1 MTDPLLAL
9 AFLGGDLEAG
19 HLSSQAIGSSFIVRD
34 SVSFKCQLLNGLKS
48 SSNQV
53 ELQILQG
60 CPSIED
66 IIATD
71 GDIKAVLKD
80 GDSIV
85 FTGYISTSLSWS
97 VTASGEKALCICLE
111 DVGTRLLGKSFIQAG
126 STLLNCTAHEAI
138 QAVCRSAGI
147 SVSSLCTQIASTV
160 TRTVDSN
167 ITCREILDQ
176 MLYELGYVYFFDS
189 LGELRVHKID
199 CTSTEG
205 LFTLDKN
212 NLAVSNGKAITLSK
226 KIRQYRS
233 ARVGFRTLGTASHY
247 LVYRNTSGNNDSH
260 PYCSM
265 ELPAGAWLDGT
276 EVYSDSEH
284 HDNEADSFRE
294 PALIQA
300 CNAEGETALVG
311 SGSIIAVSY
320 VEAVMTATSAS
331 VTASVT
337 PAGGAYLEIEA
348 HNPCSLPCSITRLDA
363 YADIVYE
370 KDTCIVRT
378 ASIAQEPEQSDS
390 LMKEELVFV
399 HDKALAQAHANL
411 VGQYHR
417 FCNAQYSFSSRID
430 LALGTSIRLHD
441 NLFSGLDTSV
451 MLIAKSWKDS
461 GEVFSYTA
469 VAISAFSLD
478 ADAWIQII
486 AGGRSNLKGEKGIDG
501 ESAYSI
507 VVVSASGDKY
517 RRGDLFSS
525 ILTARV
531 FHGGEEITSSC
542 GSRFRWLRHS
552 RDSADDEVW
561 NARHYSLSPGTLAI
575 TQDDLNGGTSFEAQY
590 ITDSDLS

>member
-1 MTDPLLAL
+1 MTDPVLAIT
-9 AFLGGDLEAG
+9 FLGGDLEAG
-19 HLSSQAIGSSFIVRD
+19 HLSSQKIGGSFIVRD
-34 SVSFKCQLLNGLKS
+34 SLVFKQQLLNGLKS

-53 ELQILQG
+53 ELQVLQG
-60 CPSIED
+60 CTAIED

-80 GDSIV
+80 GDDV
-85 FTGYISTSLSWS
+85 LFTGYISTSLSWS
-97 VTASGEKALCICLE
+97 VTASGEKALSICLE
-111 DVGTRLLGKSFIQAG
+111 DVGTRLLGKSFIQSG
-126 STLLNCTAHEAI
+126 FCLLNCSAHEAI
-138 QAVCRSAGI
+138 KSVCRSAGI
-147 SVSSLCTQIASTV
+147 SVSSLCTQITSNV

-167 ITCREILDQ
+167 IICREILDQ
-176 MLYELGYVYFFDS
+176 MLYELGYVYYFDS

-199 CTSTEG
+199 CSSTVG
-205 LFTLDKN
+205 LFTLDKDK
-212 NLAVSNGKAITLSK
+212 LAVSNGKAITLSK
-226 KIRQYRS
+226 RIRQYRS
-233 ARVGFRTLGTASHY
+233 ARVSFRTLGTASHY
-247 LVYRNTSGNNDSH
+247 LVYRNTSGKDDSH

-265 ELPAGAWLDGT
+265 ELPAGAWFDGT

-284 HDNEADSFRE
+284 SESEADSFRE

-300 CNAEGETALVG
+300 CNADGETALVG
-311 SGSIIAVSY
+311 SGSIIAVSD
-320 VEAVMTATSAS
+320 VETVMTAASAS

-337 PAGGAYLEIEA
+337 HAGGAYLEIEA

-378 ASIAQEPEQSDS
+378 SSAAQEAEQSDS
-390 LMKEELVFV
+390 LMKEELVYV
-399 HDKALAQAHANL
+399 HDKSLAQAHANL

-430 LALGTSIRLHD
+430 LALGTSVRLHD
-441 NLFSGLDTSV
+441 SLFSGLDTSV

-461 GEVFSYTA
+461 GEVISYTA

-478 ADAWIQII
+478 ADAWIQTI
-486 AGGRSNLKGEKGIDG
+486 AGGRSSLKGADG
-501 ESAYSI
+501 ADGQNAYSCT
-507 VVVSASGDKY
+507 VVSASGDKY
-517 RRGDLFSS
+517 RSGAAFSS
-525 ILTARV
+525 VLTARV
-531 FHGGEEITSSC
+531 FHGSEEITSSC

-552 RDSADDEVW
+552 RDSADDEAW

-590 ITDSDLS
+590 ITDNDLS